1 MSEPPGAIFRER
13 TTRWLIDA
21 PRDEVW
27 RAWTEPEQLA
37 SWWGPRGMSVPLDS
51 VEMEVRP
58 GGAFRLTMVADAT
71 GAEFP
76 TEMYYRDVESPE
88 RLVYAW
94 DAQRGLGSG
103 VVTVTF
109 VDRGEQTE
117 VVTHFA
123 GFATDE
129 IFTGAKVGW
138 KTQME
143 KFDARVGSGHSAEEI
158 LEENDGKSQKGS

>member
-1 MSEPPGAIFRER
+1 LTEPPGAIFRER
-13 TTRWLIDA
+13 TTRWVIDA
-21 PRDEVW
+21 PRAEVW

-37 SWWGPRGMSVPLDS
+37 EWWGPKGMSVPLDS
-51 VEMEVRP
+51 VDMDVRP
-58 GGAFRLTMVADAT
+58 GGVFRLTMVADAS

-76 TEMYYRDVESPE
+76 VDMHYREVVPSE

-94 DAQRGLGSG
+94 EAQRGIGSG

-109 VDRGEQTE
+109 VERGEQTE

-123 GFATDE
+123 GFATDQ

-138 KTQME
+138 RTQMA
-143 KFDARVGSGHSAEEI
+143 KLDAYVGRGTGVEEVI
-158 LEENDGKSQKGS
+158 YEPTKER

>member
-1 MSEPPGAIFRER
+1 MSEPEGAIFRER

-51 VEMEVRP
+51 VELDPRP
-58 GGAFRLTMVADAT
+58 GGVFRLTMVNDSS

-76 TEMYYRDVESPE
+76 TEMHYREVEAPE

-94 DAQRGLGSG
+94 EPQRGLGSG
-103 VVTVTF
+103 VVAVSF
-109 VDRGEQTE
+109 VERGEQTE
-117 VVTHFA
+117 IITHFA

-129 IFTGAKVGW
+129 IFTGARFGW

-143 KFDARVGSGHSAEEI
+143 KFDARFGRGTAVEEV
-158 LEENDGKSQKGS
+158 LEERDGKQKGS